1 MTNSQTPEIIVYTH
15 PDCAY
20 SAAVKWDYDNQG
32 IEYTEIDIS
41 VTPES
46 IEALEKL
53 TGGDHITPVVVN
65 GDKVSIGFN
74 GIG

>member
-1 MTNSQTPEIIVYTH
+1 MANSQTPKIIVYTH

-20 SAAVKWDYDNQG
+20 SAAIKWDYDHQG

-41 VTPES
+41 VAPES
-46 IEALEKL
+46 IADLEKL
-53 TGGDHITPVVVN
+53 TGGDHITPVIVN